1 MPMPS
6 RSSQE
11 ILAHLRGY
19 VQRHLPPDDSAYPT
33 GGLEI
38 ATFIRVLFHIIKDL
52 EETHVDDLELSG
64 PRINLLFRLLMEEER
79 GNTQG
84 LTPSELSHNQHV
96 TRNTISALLNGL
108 EEQGLIVREL
118 DKEDRRL
125 FRIRL
130 TDKARKTLHRII
142 PERLA
147 FIHELVSGL
156 SVEEQ
161 QQLVTLMAKLFD
173 SIRDRRCPRN
183 ETSAGNDDSSPLMED

>member
-1 MPMPS
+1 MPS

-11 ILAHLRGY
+11 ILAYLREY
-19 VQRHLPPDDSAYPT
+19 VRRYSPADGSEYPT

-38 ATFIRVLFHIIKDL
+38 ATFIRILFHIIKDL

-64 PRINLLFRLLMEEER
+64 PRVNLLFRLLWEEER
-79 GNTQG
+79 GNSQG

-125 FRIRL
+125 FRIKL
-130 TDKARKTLHRII
+130 TDKARQALYRII
-142 PERLA
+142 PERLV
-147 FIHELVSGL
+147 FIRALVSGL
-156 SVEEQ
+156 SVDEQ
-161 QQLVTLMAKLFD
+161 QQLVALLAKLFD
-173 SIRDRRCPRN
+173 SIHERRCPQGEVTLRDN
-183 ETSAGNDDSSPLMED
+183 GSSPLMED